1 MSIAKW
7 LIKTL
12 GGSVVLLSEKNL
24 NYIKTPDFLWHD
36 KYWDLKDVSS
46 SKAVDNAVR
55 KGLRQ
60 IHDNP
65 GGIILDFGKNKI
77 NLPEVKNLI
86 EGRLRRGFPSAV
98 DFILISRDTLV
109 SVFRYK
115 K

>member
-1 MSIAKW
+1 MLCSIMKRKSSTKIRSPPGA
-7 LIKTL
+7 
-12 GGSVVLLSEKNL
+12 SENRL
-24 NYIKTPDFLWHD
+24 YTDM
-36 KYWDLKDVSS
+36 YWDLKDVSS

-60 IHDNP
+60 IQDNP
-65 GGIILDFGKNKI
+65 GGIILDFGKNNI